1 MKKVII
7 VMLVSLVVSSMLH
20 AQQPTHKRKPITPE
34 QYAANLE
41 RFLTKTGGYIVGPFT
56 GRNVVIANAQKTVA
70 AKALEDTAAVMS
82 DGPHLVAKVV
92 ESDETQV
99 AGLLADA
106 GTGVMVQVVDE
117 AGTPTLLVA
126 PDARWAKVNVRA
138 LAADGTGGEKL
149 AARATRQVWRA
160 VMMLLGASNSNFQPC
175 LMQSYLSLA
184 ELDAAPKTPC
194 PEPFDKVAVTAKKY
208 GMANPR
214 RTTYR
219 NACREGWAPAPT
231 NHYQKAIW
239 EQIKADKERGPTN
252 PITIP
257 PPNAKK

>member
-1 MKKVII
+1 MNNKFIVI
-7 VMLVSLVVSSMLH
+7 VAMLAAASALG
-20 AQQPTHKRKPITPE
+20 AQPAGKRKPITPE

-41 RFLTKTGGYIVGPFT
+41 RFLTKTGGYIVGPYT
-56 GRNVVIANAQKTVA
+56 GRNVVIANAQKAVA
-70 AKALEDTAAVMS
+70 AKALEDAAAVMS

-92 ESDETQV
+92 ESDETRM

-106 GTGVMVQVVDE
+106 ETGVMVQVVDE
-117 AGTPTLLVA
+117 VGMPTLLVA

-138 LAADGTGGEKL
+138 LAADGADGEKL
-149 AARATRQVWRA
+149 AARVSRQVWRA
-160 VMMLLGASNSNFQPC
+160 VMMLMGASNSNFQPC

-239 EQIKADKERGPTN
+239 EQVKADKERGPTN
-252 PITIP
+252 PIRIL
-257 PPNAKK
+257 PPNQKK